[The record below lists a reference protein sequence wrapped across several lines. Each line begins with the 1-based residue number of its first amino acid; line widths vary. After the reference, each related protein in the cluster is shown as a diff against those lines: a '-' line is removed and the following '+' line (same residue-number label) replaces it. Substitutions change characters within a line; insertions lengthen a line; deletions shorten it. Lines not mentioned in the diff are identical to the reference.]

1 MCNNP
6 LETFF
11 FFPLLLLLL
20 FYLPFVKTRDT
31 VYDFIQTNRAEKAS
45 IYISRSSNLIR
56 FFPRFFFFFARKI
69 RFWKDSTRC
78 QFSLEKKSKES
89 LSKNILHLDDI
100 DWIFRKGRKL
110 TRECWIKYVFTI
122 KNVYGDFFLKRS
134 KVIRLYK

>member
-1 MCNNP
+1 MKHSFFSP
-6 LETFF
+6 FF
-11 FFPLLLLLL
+11 FFFFFIYLLSRLVTLYTILSRQIEQKKQVYISP
-20 FYLPFVKTRDT
+20 FLPFVELNTI
-31 VYDFIQTNRAEKAS
+31 FS
-45 IYISRSSNLIR
+45 
-56 FFPRFFFFFARKI
+56 PFFFFFARKI

-78 QFSLEKKSKES
+78 QFSLEKKSRES
-89 LSKNILHLDDI
+89 LSKNILHLDDIII